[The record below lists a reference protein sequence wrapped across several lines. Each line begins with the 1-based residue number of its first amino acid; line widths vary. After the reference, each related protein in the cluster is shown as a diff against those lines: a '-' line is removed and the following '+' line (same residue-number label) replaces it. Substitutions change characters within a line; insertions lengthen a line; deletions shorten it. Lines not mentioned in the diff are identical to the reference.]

1 MPEPI
6 YAWPF
11 NPLFAF
17 RVMSSRC
24 HRSVVDGGYSGHFY
38 PITCVFDVRV
48 LSAIYCRVMNMKKIC
63 FMLISILAF
72 SVISIIGCG
81 SNDSQTLDD
90 DLASSQ
96 IEEDPVQIINPSG
109 VFTVDDVVTAGWKKS
124 KELSPETLPGATS
137 VWYGFYNQR
146 DVEVRIYETHADA
159 LGSGMGPAD
168 DATGRGKPAPF
179 AVGGISATRMSYT
192 TYAVVG
198 NLILLCEIKIEDC
211 QNLLDAI
218 K

>member
-1 MPEPI
+1 MG
-6 YAWPF
+6 
-11 NPLFAF
+11 
-17 RVMSSRC
+17 
-24 HRSVVDGGYSGHFY
+24 VV
-38 PITCVFDVRV
+38 I
-48 LSAIYCRVMNMKKIC
+48 AIYCGVMKIKKIC
-63 FMLISILAF
+63 FMVMSIMAF
-72 SVISIIGCG
+72 SVISLFGCG
-81 SNDSQTLDD
+81 SNGSEALGDASYSSPIEQDS
-90 DLASSQ
+90 
-96 IEEDPVQIINPSG
+96 VQIINPSG
-109 VFTVDDVVTAGWKKS
+109 VFTVDDVVRAGWKKS
-124 KELSPETLPGATS
+124 KQLSPETLPDVKG

-146 DVEVRIYETHADA
+146 DVEVRIYETHAAA

-211 QNLLDAI
+211 QNLLDTI

>member
-1 MPEPI
+1 MT
-6 YAWPF
+6 
-11 NPLFAF
+11 
-17 RVMSSRC
+17 
-24 HRSVVDGGYSGHFY
+24 VV
-38 PITCVFDVRV
+38 I
-48 LSAIYCRVMNMKKIC
+48 AIYCRVMKIKKIC
-63 FMLISILAF
+63 FMVMSILAF
-72 SVISIIGCG
+72 SVISLFGCG
-81 SNDSQTLDD
+81 SNDSETLID
-90 DLASSQ
+90 ASDSSP
-96 IEEDPVQIINPSG
+96 IEQDPVQIINPSG

-124 KELSPETLPGATS
+124 KQLSHETLPDATS